1 MLNNSALDVALG
13 LIFIYAVYSLL
24 ATTLTELVA
33 SMLNQRGEILKKG
46 IKRMLDNDDPQP
58 AKSQEDEGQPS
69 SDNPLDENLS
79 PTFLAKP
86 EIKYLGKKNLLGKT
100 RFPSYLKSKTFV
112 NTLLDTLGFAFSDKA
127 DLSVLKKK
135 LNPKNETHKILINL
149 IDQADNKVD
158 KFKASVEEWYNETM
172 ERVSGWYK
180 RRIQLITVITGVLIA
195 FVLNVNTIE
204 IAKVLG
210 TDEDAR
216 VAMVQ
221 AASGYVTNL
230 NNTRD
235 TTSAQKSIEE
245 INADV
250 KELIQESNNVQS
262 VMNLP
267 YPSFKKGESSVT
279 FWSYIIGCLATAIA
293 LSLGSPFWFD
303 LLNKFVQMRGSGT
316 QEKSAKSN
324 NPPPK
329 KPAD

>member
-58 AKSQEDEGQPS
+58 EKSQKVGGQLS
-69 SDNPLDENLS
+69 TDNEVDENLS
-79 PTFLAKP
+79 PAFLAKP
-86 EIKYLGKKNLLGKT
+86 EIKYLGKKNMLGKT

-112 NTLLDTLGFAFSDKA
+112 NTLLDTLGFVYSDKA
-127 DLSVLKKK
+127 DLSLLKEK
-135 LNPKNETHKILINL
+135 LNPENETHKILINL

-158 KFKASVEEWYNETM
+158 EFKVSVEEWYNETM

-180 RRIQLITVITGVLIA
+180 RRIQLITILTGMLIA
-195 FVLNVNTIE
+195 FILNANTIE

-210 TDEDAR
+210 TDEGAR
-216 VAMVQ
+216 VAMVE
-221 AASGYVTNL
+221 AASGYVSSVKEEG
-230 NNTRD
+230 D
-235 TTSAQKSIEE
+235 SDSAKENIEE
-245 INADV
+245 INKDI
-250 KELIQESNNVQS
+250 KELIKESKNLQS

-267 YPSFKKGESSVT
+267 YPSFKKGTSSVS
-279 FWSYIIGCLATAIA
+279 FWSYIIGCFATAIA

-316 QEKSAKSN
+316 QEKTPDSS
-324 NPPPK
+324 PPK
-329 KPAD
+329 KKPVD